1 MSDQPTFEEQYYNIL
16 RAMELKIYDL
26 YLGNP
31 YLLDYSVEKALD
43 GMLRT
48 LNSQLRGKNPP
59 KLKFKEDEQ
68 AVYRELQ
75 SVVKLYTGKDDAVK
89 PDQILTL
96 DEMIAC
102 IKRIQRSQK
111 QMGGQG
117 RQGYVDFLKQ
127 FFGE

>member
-1 MSDQPTFEEQYYNIL
+1 MPDQPTFEEKYYDIL
-16 RAMELKIYDL
+16 RSLELKIYEQ
-26 YLGNP
+26 YMENP
-31 YLLDYSVEKALD
+31 HLLDYSVEKALN
-43 GMLRT
+43 GMVRT
-48 LNSQLRGKNPP
+48 LSNEKRGKSAP

-68 AVYRELQ
+68 AIFRQLQ
-75 SVVKLYTGKDDAVK
+75 AIVTLYTGKDDTVK

-102 IKRIQRSQK
+102 LKRIQRSQK

-127 FFGE
+127 FFGD